1 MELNQEQKKYL
12 HTISC
17 RQVAKHLRY
26 HIGKM
31 VVSARIDKG
40 WTLEQAS
47 QKMFD
52 MYRYSFGVHTLE
64 RIELGKYDLKIWD
77 LVMLAHLYDRSLC
90 INIDCLHAKSTT
102 KQHHSNA

>member
-40 WTLEQAS
+40 WTL
-47 QKMFD
+47 
-52 MYRYSFGVHTLE
+52 
-64 RIELGKYDLKIWD
+64 
-77 LVMLAHLYDRSLC
+77 
-90 INIDCLHAKSTT
+90 
-102 KQHHSNA
+102 